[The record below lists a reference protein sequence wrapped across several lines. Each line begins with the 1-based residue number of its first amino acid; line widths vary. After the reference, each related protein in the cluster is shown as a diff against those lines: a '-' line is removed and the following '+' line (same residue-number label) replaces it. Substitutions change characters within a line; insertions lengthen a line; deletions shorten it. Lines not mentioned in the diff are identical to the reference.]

1 MTPRQAKD
9 SFLTIYNKA
18 WNLNVHGV
26 GGMDKEQV
34 EVLFKT
40 LKPVLDPD
48 LLYFAYYKGEPIG
61 FFIMIPE
68 LNYIVKH
75 VNGKISGLGILKFLY
90 YRHIKRGRV
99 ALGLIF
105 GVASEFQGR
114 GVKILFRTR
123 RLMIGWI

>member
-48 LLYFAYYKGEPIG
+48 YCILLTIKGN
-61 FFIMIPE
+61 
-68 LNYIVKH
+68 LSV
-75 VNGKISGLGILKFLY
+75 SL
-90 YRHIKRGRV
+90 
-99 ALGLIF
+99 
-105 GVASEFQGR
+105 S
-114 GVKILFRTR
+114 
-123 RLMIGWI
+123 